1 MDTTQFTD
9 VTDCMEGL
17 LCSVSQ
23 ALEAGF
29 PVAESLA
36 NKRGL
41 ECKLCGLE
49 VQSARELVEHRR
61 NNHIR
66 SCTCPVCGKRSRS
79 VSQTWRH
86 IATHVDK
93 VKSNKMAYLVKKTE
107 QQCHVCHKMFPSK
120 GKKNFHLEHV
130 HKVSEPSGQKF
141 QIQQLVVQN
150 IHQSSHCK

>member
-1 MDTTQFTD
+1 
-9 VTDCMEGL
+9 VEGL

-23 ALEAGF
+23 ALD
-29 PVAESLA
+29 AELLVPEPPA
-36 NKRGL
+36 DKRGM

-49 VQSARELVEHRR
+49 VQSPTELVEHRR
-61 NNHIR
+61 NKHMR
-66 SCTCPVCGKRSRS
+66 SCTCLVCGKRSRS

-93 VKSNKMAYLVKKTE
+93 VKSNEMVYVINKSQ

-130 HKVSEPSGQKF
+130 HKVSDNSVLTHATQCVWGTERSSLFRFDEQF
-141 QIQQLVVQN
+141 QTNDHV
-150 IHQSSHCK
+150 